1 MSGVS
6 EFLRSYLT
14 VAWFGLAA
22 VLLAGLLLWVSS
34 LVRPSRPNREKLLT
48 YESGVDPVGEGVKLA
63 DQGRRT
69 VEALIVALENV
80 GATMDNLNQAAARVN
95 RLLDDVEDPIRR
107 IAGMADQAGSL
118 INFLPSLAGKAVA
131 NLTAKPDTAASTTS
145 PTGAPTTPAS

>member
-1 MSGVS
+1 MANETTPPALDLQKMVADLLSL
-6 EFLRSYLT
+6 LRSI
-14 VAWFGLAA
+14 
-22 VLLAGLLLWVSS
+22 
-34 LVRPSRPNREKLLT
+34 
-48 YESGVDPVGEGVKLA
+48 DPVSEGVKLA

-118 INFLPSLAGKAVA
+118 MGFLPSLASKAMS
-131 NLTAKPDTAASTTS
+131 NL
-145 PTGAPTTPAS
+145 APKSGPPSAVNPKSTPANASPEA

>member
-1 MSGVS
+1 MSTTPPALDIQKIISDVLAL
-6 EFLRSYLT
+6 LR
-14 VAWFGLAA
+14 
-22 VLLAGLLLWVSS
+22 
-34 LVRPSRPNREKLLT
+34 N
-48 YESGVDPVGEGVKLA
+48 VDPVGEGVKLA

-131 NLTAKPDTAASTTS
+131 NLTAKPDTAAPTAASGAASGAAS